1 MMQSE
6 DIVRNGGRQ
15 GSLSRTPTVLTQGGK
30 RKPSHQ
36 MMQEMSESMI
46 KQNKTLIRELKGMSK
61 GIGDMSNSSK
71 INARTSERIH
81 DRLDSLIVEQ
91 RTTNILLSQLV
102 SMHSSVMM
110 EDTLGR
116 IDREKQAETIRM
128 VAYDRVLRGE

>member
-1 MMQSE
+1 
-6 DIVRNGGRQ
+6 
-15 GSLSRTPTVLTQGGK
+15 
-30 RKPSHQ
+30 
-36 MMQEMSESMI
+36 I

-102 SMHSSVMM
+102 SMHSSDMM

-128 VAYDRVLRGE
+128 VAYDRVLRGEEEWLSVRRTAHGGYN

>member
-46 KQNKTLIRELKGMSK
+46 KQNKTLIRELKGMSE
-61 GIGDMSNSSK
+61 GIEDMSNSSK

>member
-15 GSLSRTPTVLTQGGK
+15 GSLSRNPTVLTQGGK

-116 IDREKQAETIRM
+116 IDREK
-128 VAYDRVLRGE
+128 

>member
-15 GSLSRTPTVLTQGGK
+15 GSLSRTSTVLTQGGK

>member
-15 GSLSRTPTVLTQGGK
+15 GSLSRNPTVLTQGGK

-61 GIGDMSNSSK
+61 GIGDMSKFSK
-71 INARTSERIH
+71 INTRTSERIH